1 LISADLEP
9 HQQHKTGAQ
18 LSVVAPF
25 VPAAALPTLLASFRG
40 ARLVGPIARSI
51 PSPELTV
58 WVDVAAPRSFRG
70 ARILEPIIRATS
82 PREPTVRISYAS
94 LPPEPGQLDDSFQT
108 FAFDKNLNGGD
119 RSALKSHSRNGK
131 LGLKGS
137 AAKIAQHA
145 RALRPARQDEGRIVF
160 PAQPDEGFFVDA
172 DKGDFHRDALRVA
185 AAGPPARLP
194 VRAIIE
200 GTAEYRQIFET
211 RTPGFTT
218 FPGSMGGH
226 GRKDSKIKPEGFD
239 RTFTRGSREPDTEET
254 RATTNGEWEATRKKC
269 EALILAD
276 KAWSPWDPQ
285 EDTRIFST
293 PKGEVKIN
301 LSNPTFKRIMVEIE
315 KYRRNFDTLEELHEQ
330 LGLSYETERKK
341 ELEDLNM
348 KKECPTTPFT
358 KVQIDDL
365 NARDGR
371 LVFVHVVMDKPRWY
385 KLDMEKHD
393 TYKDAIHEIFSKSF
407 EEACRVAGIP
417 ILRRKVDSRT
427 NAEAPEEALAFKKI
441 AVRYAEYF
449 KPENIYVL
457 DLRNLSPLAA
467 AFAEE
472 SDAA

>member
-1 LISADLEP
+1 LTATAFSTAPVHVKAQSEFRGARLLEP
-9 HQQHKTGAQ
+9 VMAFIPDDMSPDV
-18 LSVVAPF
+18 LVDAS
-25 VPAAALPTLLASFRG
+25 ALQSFRG
-40 ARLVGPIARSI
+40 ARM
-51 PSPELTV
+51 
-58 WVDVAAPRSFRG
+58 
-70 ARILEPIIRATS
+70 LEPIIRDAS
-82 PREPTVRISYAS
+82 RPEPTVRISYAS
-94 LPPEPGQLDDSFQT
+94 LPLEPADPDVSFQT
-108 FAFDKNLNGGD
+108 FAFDKDLNGGD

-185 AAGPPARLP
+185 AAGPPAKLP
-194 VRAIIE
+194 VRTIIE

-239 RTFTRGSREPDTEET
+239 RTFTRGSRKPDTEET
-254 RATTNGEWEATRKKC
+254 RATTNDEWEATRKKC

-301 LSNPTFKRIMVEIE
+301 LSNPTFKRIMVEID
-315 KYRRNFDTLEELHEQ
+315 KHRRNYDTLEELHEQ
-330 LGLSYETERKK
+330 LGLSHETERKK
-341 ELEDLNM
+341 EMEDLNM

-358 KVQIDDL
+358 KAQIDDL
-365 NARDGR
+365 NAHDGR
-371 LVFVHVVMDKPRWY
+371 LVFVHVRMDKPRWY
-385 KLDMEKHD
+385 KLDLDRHQ
-393 TYKDAIHEIFSKSF
+393 TYKDAINEVFQRSF
-407 EEACRVAGIP
+407 GEACRVTGIP
-417 ILRRKVDSRT
+417 IYKRDTTDPRS
-427 NAEAPEEALAFKKI
+427 NEEEPEAALEFKKI

-449 KPENIYVL
+449 NPANIYIF
-457 DLRNLSPLAA
+457 DLRSPLVAA
-467 AFAEE
+467 IAESQE
-472 SDAA
+472 EDAA